1 MDSTADHPADAD
13 VIDRIIRNDGEIA
26 RLTGSVRSS
35 DADRPDLP
43 IERLR
48 EIYGQWA
55 TADDR
60 LVLGVGS
67 LENRPAGRDLDSG
80 NPPCVQHQEPAA
92 VPAEQHA
99 GLLRQSRDDV
109 VDDLALARP
118 RAVVV
123 RDVHGVA
130 ADEADAKHKAFH
142 VSGH

>member
-60 LVLGVGS
+60 WCS
-67 LENRPAGRDLDSG
+67 AS
-80 NPPCVQHQEPAA
+80 
-92 VPAEQHA
+92 
-99 GLLRQSRDDV
+99 
-109 VDDLALARP
+109 AR
-118 RAVVV
+118 
-123 RDVHGVA
+123 
-130 ADEADAKHKAFH
+130 
-142 VSGH
+142 